1 MNLSNI
7 IPWPRRDHIGEELA
21 AALELVE
28 IDNRTLLDRAASATT
43 NMLDSALAE
52 ESRLVSMIGN
62 LTEELRQTRAV
73 IEAFSPVTEKLVAA
87 SDPTPIK
94 AKGKK
99 PVLQAAE

>member
-1 MNLSNI
+1 MTI
-7 IPWPRRDHIGEELA
+7 IPWRKRDHIGEELE
-21 AALELVE
+21 AALDLVAT
-28 IDNRTLLDRAASATT
+28 DNRTILDRAASATT

-52 ESRLVSMIGN
+52 ESRLVGMIGN

-94 AKGKK
+94 AKAKK
-99 PVLQAAE
+99 PAAIAAE